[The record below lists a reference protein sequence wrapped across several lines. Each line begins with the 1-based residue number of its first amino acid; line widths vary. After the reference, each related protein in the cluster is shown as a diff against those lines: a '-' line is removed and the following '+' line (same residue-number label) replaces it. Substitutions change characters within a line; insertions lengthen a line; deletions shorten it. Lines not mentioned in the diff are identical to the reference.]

1 MRQQM
6 DLGKDRERS
15 DRILGTSGTTS
26 SCRRTRTENP
36 RRSKA
41 IQGAVSLLAAAGCL
55 VSQLIPDGSISD
67 SEFFSCGSSGDEP
80 ADFGTGSSGFG
91 VSQAGPNGS
100 RLKTRGT
107 TRSRPDGNVSA
118 GSAPGASDAY
128 TSLPRRRLRG
138 NGSYGRLGKRELT
151 RSFLR
156 IGSEYNE
163 TKHAF
168 DPDKDTHDLQY
179 SADQLEILNETF
191 VTTVKRGTQQ
201 HLRTAVRRRAQ
212 LNGFERQVYE
222 NAIPRNVSNEYLA
235 TEKPILTCI
244 TEPCVDE
251 VTLLENISSMC
262 LTHDTRSVRAFRST
276 LEDRIISETGFT
288 VPRPILDS
296 TGTAGNCHLT
306 PNMQDGGICCPCRP
320 MLPSRELIDC
330 DGCPHLARDRCTGCY
345 IINDDDYWYRPCC
358 AEWMV
363 PPPPPPPE
371 PPPGPHPPDTRTDW
385 HEALAVEINKNDSA
399 WEPIFDFAAVK
410 RNYSKVCPPDPK
422 RPRFNDRKACS
433 SVTTEEECDRRNP
446 RCWWHPFEQQCH
458 TSYIHDSMAEY
469 AVEAKNAWRRCG
481 CRMQAHDR
489 YLSECDA
496 RWHTACD
503 RCVREIIIDDL
514 GTDLHK
520 TPPEASWQQGRLNRQ
535 FGIFKYM
542 LHKTV
547 EANQVVGR
555 NAMKVAEWCR
565 TVSCPPWRPRFNDR
579 KACSSITT
587 EEECGRNR
595 PRCWWQPYV
604 EECFTSDIHDLMS
617 TDFSVEA
624 KDAWRCCGCR
634 KQTLYK
640 YFSECDACWHAA
652 CDGCIREIIIDN
664 HDYWL
669 CPCCRW
675 WEVDFNNTL
684 RDDSAAGSYPDA
696 NGSLAR
702 TLVNAVTCSP
712 WGVPTNEDFEDPQA
726 TVDAM
731 RRQGDA
737 EATGLIDPDLE
748 ADDMEAHGDQDDEA
762 ADLPLV
768 WPGSSRALDTVPERR
783 VTRFTY
789 HTRASVPFQ
798 HH

>member
-80 ADFGTGSSGFG
+80 ADFGTGSSGLG

-107 TRSRPDGNVSA
+107 TRSRPDGNDSA

-222 NAIPRNVSNEYLA
+222 NAIQRNVSNEYLA

-306 PNMQDGGICCPCRP
+306 PNMKDGGICCPCRL
-320 MLPSRELIDC
+320 MFPSRELIDC

-363 PPPPPPPE
+363 PPPPPPPPE
-371 PPPGPHPPDTRTDW
+371 PPPGPHPPDTRIDW

-458 TSYIHDSMAEY
+458 TSYIHDSTAES
-469 AVEAKNAWRRCG
+469 AVETNLHEKPPSDIRQPEHRRRRRQDDYDDDWWDEG
-481 CRMQAHDR
+481 VAPTRFWWNQHRRRREIPDVDQMGKRRTKERREDHDTLTTMR
-489 YLSECDA
+489 PKDA
-496 RWHTACD
+496 NSYED
-503 RCVREIIIDDL
+503 VRETTIDDL

-675 WEVDFNNTL
+675 WAVD
-684 RDDSAAGSYPDA
+684 SQQYP
-696 NGSLAR
+696 
-702 TLVNAVTCSP
+702 P
-712 WGVPTNEDFEDPQA
+712 
-726 TVDAM
+726 
-731 RRQGDA
+731 RRQC
-737 EATGLIDPDLE
+737 
-748 ADDMEAHGDQDDEA
+748 
-762 ADLPLV
+762 
-768 WPGSSRALDTVPERR
+768 SRIVSRR
-783 VTRFTY
+783 
-789 HTRASVPFQ
+789 
-798 HH
+798 